1 MQIELLNNYRFGP
14 FAERGKKHK
23 EYSWTC
29 LQNRNRLTDVE
40 NKLMVVKG
48 EGWGER

>member
-14 FAERGKKHK
+14 FTARGKKQK

-29 LQNRNRLTDVE
+29 LQNRNKLTDIE
-40 NKLMVVKG
+40 NELMVAKG
-48 EGWGER
+48 EGWGEK

>member
-14 FAERGKKHK
+14 FTERGKKQN
-23 EYSWTC
+23 SWTC
-29 LQNRNRLTDVE
+29 LQNRNKLTDIE
-40 NKLMVVKG
+40 NELMVAKG